1 MIRFFDMF
9 SGIGG
14 FRAGLEKVGGYEC
27 IGHCEIDPFANRSYN
42 AVFDT
47 EGEVFFDD
55 ATKINPKNIPEFDLL
70 CAGFPCQSFSVAGKR
85 GGFEDSRGTLF
96 FEIARVLKERQPKY
110 FLLENVPG
118 LLSHNKGETFTI
130 ILSTLSELGY
140 GVEWNVLN
148 SADFLVP
155 QSRKRVYAFGYRDIR
170 CAGKI
175 LPFTEC
181 NPQTLRQIIGGSQ
194 GQRVYDIDCL
204 SCTLAANAGGQGG
217 KTGMYI
223 DMNENPCITCL
234 ARCIKSRYNSGI
246 TNRRG
251 ENSAILECYMPC
263 LTPTRLHK
271 RQQGQRFRPDGC
283 PMFTLTASDIHGIL
297 TGCRIRK
304 LMPIEC
310 LRLQGFTDN
319 QIEPML
325 AINSDNQLYKQAG
338 NAVTVT
344 VVEAIGERIKLL
356 DDQLYKRR
364 RMIYELQS
372 QYYFNN
378 KPRKLEGVC
387 IDFNQR

>member
-1 MIRFFDMF
+1 MSFSHLIGAMKTVIRFFDMF

-14 FRAGLEKVGGYEC
+14 FRAGLERVGGYKC

-42 AVFDT
+42 AIFDT

-96 FEIARVLKERQPKY
+96 FEIAKVLKERQPKY

-118 LLSHNKGETFTI
+118 LLSHNKGQTFLTI
-130 ILSTLSELGY
+130 LRTLDELGY
-140 GVEWNVLN
+140 GIEWQVLN
-148 SADFLVP
+148 SADFAVP

-170 CAGKI
+170 CAGKV

-181 NPQTLRQIIGGSQ
+181 NPQTLKQVIGGNQ

-234 ARCIKSRYNSGI
+234 
-246 TNRRG
+246 
-251 ENSAILECYMPC
+251 
-263 LTPTRLHK
+263 
-271 RQQGQRFRPDGC
+271 
-283 PMFTLTASDIHGIL
+283 
-297 TGCRIRK
+297 CR
-304 LMPIEC
+304 
-310 LRLQGFTDN
+310 
-319 QIEPML
+319 
-325 AINSDNQLYKQAG
+325 
-338 NAVTVT
+338 
-344 VVEAIGERIKLL
+344 
-356 DDQLYKRR
+356 
-364 RMIYELQS
+364 
-372 QYYFNN
+372 
-378 KPRKLEGVC
+378 
-387 IDFNQR
+387 